1 MTIKNPIPVAA
12 AAEVTTMTLG
22 HQHDSMEYQLHRGP
36 TMTSRNARK
45 GMTMGRQ
52 NMVVLTDLG
61 ARDGQTDQADLGDR
75 EVQEVQ
81 GIRKV
86 QVLELKH

>member
-1 MTIKNPIPVAA
+1 MTGQNPIPVAA

-22 HQHDSMEYQLHRGP
+22 HQHDSMEYLLHPGP
-36 TMTSRNARK
+36 TMTSRIIRK
-45 GMTMGRQ
+45 RMMMGRQ
-52 NMVVLTDLG
+52 NMVVLTDPG
-61 ARDGQTDQADLGDR
+61 ARDGRTDQADVGDQ

-86 QVLELKH
+86 QVLGSNH